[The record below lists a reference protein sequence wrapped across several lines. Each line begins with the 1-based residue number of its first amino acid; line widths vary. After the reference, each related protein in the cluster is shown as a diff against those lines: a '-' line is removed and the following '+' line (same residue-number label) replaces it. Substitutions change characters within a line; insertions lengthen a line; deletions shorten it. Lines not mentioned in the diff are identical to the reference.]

1 MMKRLALVSCVAALA
16 LAGCGSSNNNNNNPT
31 GPSNTTVFTVN
42 LLPSNEVPPVTNA
55 ESTGRGTAVVTVHK
69 DTNTIDFSV
78 SMTGF
83 PNGTIIRAAH
93 IHPGNAG
100 TNGGVLVDT
109 GLTGAGGVTLDNG
122 SGTFTRSNTTTAE
135 NITNILANPQGF
147 YFNIHS
153 ATNGGGVARGQLR

>member
-1 MMKRLALVSCVAALA
+1 MKRLALVTCMAALA
-16 LAGCGSSNNNNNNPT
+16 LAGCGSSNNNNPS
-31 GPSNTTVFTVN
+31 GPSNITVFTVP
-42 LLPSNEVPPVTNA
+42 LRPSNEVPPVTNA
-55 ESTGRGTAVVTVHK
+55 ESSGTGTAVITVHS

-78 SMTGF
+78 NMSGF
-83 PNGTIIRAAH
+83 PSGTVIRAAH
-93 IHPGNAG
+93 IHPGTAG
-100 TNGGVLVDT
+100 NNGGVLVDT

-122 SGTFTRSNTTTAE
+122 SGTFTRSANTSAE